1 MPVFAE
7 QIDGLTFWISS
18 RYVMQGLH
26 RYRIRQYEFIFI
38 LIVQDDIHQ
47 ARHPRLRGYL
57 RAVCSR
63 QARRARRARFII
75 IFFSLFFSS
84 SPSFTRATIVPLVE
98 FHYFSSSS
106 SPSIVLAT
114 LNLVANAA

>member
-7 QIDGLTFWISS
+7 QIDGLTLWITS

-38 LIVQDDIHQ
+38 LIVQDDIAVQQ

-75 IFFSLFFSS
+75 FSS
-84 SPSFTRATIVPLVE
+84 FLLFWRGFQSNS
-98 FHYFSSSS
+98 
-106 SPSIVLAT
+106 VLP
-114 LNLVANAA
+114 

>member
-7 QIDGLTFWISS
+7 QIDGLTFWITS

-38 LIVQDDIHQ
+38 LIVQDDIAVQQ

-75 IFFSLFFSS
+75 FSSFFFSLLFFFAISY
-84 SPSFTRATIVPLVE
+84 AC
-98 FHYFSSSS
+98 Y
-106 SPSIVLAT
+106 
-114 LNLVANAA
+114 NALYPILCIW